1 MKYHIFYK
9 ILMLSKCILKSL
21 KISYLPQTLFPFLQ
35 SPINSDFHF
44 QQWLVNLSFE
54 RMNPPQMLIIIKLN
68 LCSEHPLFDLAKT
81 IFFSD
86 FHLWLARLSFCLLF
100 ALHFSPF
107 PLLRLTLWK
116 IEMSAQVVYTK
127 CDCPSEILLPLFDF
141 LSFSPAPQK
150 GKCTKMKIKFLSALP
165 LAN

>member
-1 MKYHIFYK
+1 MLKFLRTFIEFRNPKNDYLKTCIRFTILSDFILVSFTFLLSTIFY
-9 ILMLSKCILKSL
+9 INFLYNRNVSFKSL
-21 KISYLPQTLFPFLQ
+21 KITYLPQTVFPFLQ

-68 LCSEHPLFDLAKT
+68 LCSEHLLFDLAKT

-107 PLLRLTLWK
+107 PLLRLTL
-116 IEMSAQVVYTK
+116 
-127 CDCPSEILLPLFDF
+127 
-141 LSFSPAPQK
+141 
-150 GKCTKMKIKFLSALP
+150 
-165 LAN
+165 

>member
-1 MKYHIFYK
+1 MIYHFIEFY
-9 ILMLSKCILKSL
+9 LFLSLSFYEVPYFLRSSYIIKMYPLNLL
-21 KISYLPQTLFPFLQ
+21 KISYLPLFPFLQ

-107 PLLRLTLWK
+107 PLLRLTL
-116 IEMSAQVVYTK
+116 
-127 CDCPSEILLPLFDF
+127 
-141 LSFSPAPQK
+141 
-150 GKCTKMKIKFLSALP
+150 
-165 LAN
+165 